1 MKTVVTTVVLALLVL
16 VLPGCVV
23 PSSHYMPMAPLYQNT
38 TLPTDQAVPGDGT
51 IGRRTGEASVES
63 ILAVI
68 SWGDSSIATAA
79 RQGNIRQ
86 LKTIDQEVFNV
97 LGIYTRQT
105 TIVTGD

>member
-1 MKTVVTTVVLALLVL
+1 
-16 VLPGCVV
+16 
-23 PSSHYMPMAPLYQNT
+23 MPMAPLYQNA

-51 IGRRTGEASVES
+51 IGRRTGQASVES
-63 ILAVI
+63 ILCVI

-79 RQGNIRQ
+79 RHGNIRQ